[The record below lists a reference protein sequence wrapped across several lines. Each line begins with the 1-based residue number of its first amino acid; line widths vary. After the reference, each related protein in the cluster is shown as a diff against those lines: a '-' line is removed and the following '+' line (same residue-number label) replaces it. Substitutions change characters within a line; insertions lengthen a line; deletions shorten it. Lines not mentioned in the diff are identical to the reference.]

1 MTKGVPSLRA
11 GVSVLKFSLYFT
23 LKFKKSQKIQ
33 NFSKMIQKKQNFS
46 KMIQKKQKKERFLK
60 KFTNFSV
67 LFTKIYPNSQ
77 KICKFKQ
84 ILSYF

>member
-11 GVSVLKFSLYFT
+11 GVSVFKFSLYFT

-33 NFSKMIQKKQNFS
+33 NFSKMIQKS
-46 KMIQKKQKKERFLK
+46 KIKKDFKKIYK
-60 KFTNFSV
+60 FSV

-84 ILSYF
+84 TLSYF